1 MGSSDNSRVTR
12 KETTEIVP
20 GAAVPGA
27 AAPSD
32 LAPSDLAPP
41 EQERFVTNPMAARP
55 SPGRPTNGFASSPFS
70 TANQI
75 SSRRVSPDAP
85 TPAVPLATL
94 LDEAQQDYVWGEDR
108 GAKTARDAEDQEL
121 TLYRLAID
129 ATNLNYEQAFTILA
143 LTVEF
148 FHKGEHVERVEQHA
162 LRTAA
167 GVILRVSRQLEHE
180 QLRVLA
186 PFYLNQLRNIFQ
198 AWHLYRELVK
208 AIDNRSDFLLRMRG
222 KTDQLILDSLF
233 SEEGRSMLAARVE
246 GFIQACVRMQ
256 LSSEP
261 LRRAEWIGKLLMY
274 KTDAATW
281 QVPPEACLGLCTRL
295 LREIHDEALMGALRN
310 LASASWEGLCK
321 ETNFL
326 RDLFSEGSVEEAIR
340 GVILIRTQIP
350 TVGMHVDGEES
361 VPYFPEHNAFRDQE
375 KKRRE
380 RGDKDGVVRLIV

>member
-1 MGSSDNSRVTR
+1 MGSSPSGKNRVT
-12 KETTEIVP
+12 KKGTTGSRLVEV
-20 GAAVPGA
+20 
-27 AAPSD
+27 
-32 LAPSDLAPP
+32 APP
-41 EQERFVTNPMAARP
+41 EQERFVTSPMAARP
-55 SPGRPTNGFASSPFS
+55 LPGRSTNGIASSPFS
-70 TANQI
+70 TANQL

-85 TPAVPLATL
+85 TPAVPLASL
-94 LDEAQQDYVWGEDR
+94 LDEAQQDYLWGADR
-108 GAKTARDAEDQEL
+108 DTKTAKEAGDQDL

-129 ATNLNYEQAFTILA
+129 AANLNYEQAFTILA

-167 GVILRVSRQLEHE
+167 GVILRVHKQLEHE

-246 GFIQACVRMQ
+246 GFTSACTRMQ
-256 LSSEP
+256 LNSEP

-274 KTDAATW
+274 KTDADAW

-321 ETNFL
+321 ETNYL
-326 RDLFSEGSVEEAIR
+326 RDLFSEDVVEDVAP
-340 GVILIRTQIP
+340 GVILIRTAVP
-350 TVGMHVDGEES
+350 TVGIQVDDEEV

-375 KKRRE
+375 KKRRD
-380 RGDKDGVVRLIV
+380 RGEKDGVVRLIV

>member
-1 MGSSDNSRVTR
+1 M
-12 KETTEIVP
+12 
-20 GAAVPGA
+20 
-27 AAPSD
+27 
-32 LAPSDLAPP
+32 
-41 EQERFVTNPMAARP
+41 
-55 SPGRPTNGFASSPFS
+55 PGRATNGIASSPFS
-70 TANQI
+70 TASQM
-75 SSRRVSPDAP
+75 SSLRVSPDAP
-85 TPAVPLATL
+85 TPAVPLASL
-94 LDEAQQDYVWGEDR
+94 LDEAQQDYLWGSER
-108 GAKTARDAEDQEL
+108 ETKTARDADAQDL

-129 ATNLNYEQAFTILA
+129 AGNLNYEQAFTILA

-167 GVILRVSRQLEHE
+167 GVILRVHRQLDHE

-246 GFIQACVRMQ
+246 GFTSACVRMQ

-274 KTDAATW
+274 KTDNDAW

-310 LASASWEGLCK
+310 LAAASWEGLCR
-321 ETNFL
+321 ETNYL
-326 RDLFSEGSVEEAIR
+326 RDLFSEGTVEDVGR
-340 GVILIRTQIP
+340 GVILIRTAVP
-350 TVGMHVDGEES
+350 TVGIHVENEES